1 MSERLWNANYLKA
14 WSANFMLNFSF
25 MVMTPLLP
33 LYLSEEFGA
42 DKDQIGLVLS
52 GYALTALMVRPF
64 SGFFVDSFPR
74 KAVLMA
80 CYLVFFILFGGFTV
94 LVEFFEHIS
103 FGTQM
108 FLWSLFPL
116 AGFGAAGLL
125 LIIAGIIPP
134 LRQAFAKRF
143 FF

>member
-64 SGFFVDSFPR
+64 SGFIVDSFPR

-80 CYLVFFILFGGFTV
+80 CYLAFFILFGGFTV
-94 LVEFFEHIS
+94 LVEFFEHLS
-103 FGTQM
+103 FSVPM
-108 FLWSLFPL
+108 FRWSLYSL
-116 AGFGAAGLL
+116 LCFGAAGLFL
-125 LIIAGIIPP
+125 LIAGMIPS
-134 LRQAFAKRF
+134 LRRGLEKRF